1 MKRETLLNMAVAGV
15 GLVAAAFL
23 LKAFVALLPAGA
35 HPAEQVAASA
45 LTEATTSATDPLPS
59 GIPEPAGATWRISAR
74 FTPEDGPSVLAVRLD
89 TPCTLGAPFAGDMV
103 PRTGDGL
110 SASKEWYV
118 CTRED
123 LPTLGS
129 AAYDVWETPQADV
142 FADGETLVIPA
153 VDLGGSAI
161 RPVVVFAAGYC
172 EDDGWCSAVL
182 SADGSGRSGIKASL
196 EGRGT
201 RTMEFVRSQAQP
213 SDWDEL
219 PSEDSDAETLDEAEE

>member
-1 MKRETLLNMAVAGV
+1 MKRETLLNLAVAGV

-35 HPAEQVAASA
+35 RPADHPAASYS
-45 LTEATTSATDPLPS
+45 TEVTTPDTGPSASTTL
-59 GIPEPAGATWRISAR
+59 EPAGATWRISAR
-74 FTPEDGPSVLAVRLD
+74 FTPEDGPSVLTVRLE
-89 TPCTLGAPFAGDMV
+89 TPCTLNAPFLGDALS
-103 PRTGDGL
+103 RTGEGL
-110 SASKEWYV
+110 RISKDWYV

-123 LPTLGS
+123 LPTLGP
-129 AAYDVWETPQADV
+129 AAYDVWESPEADV

-153 VDLGGSAI
+153 VDLGGSAL

-172 EDDGWCSAVL
+172 DDDGWCSSVL
-182 SADGSGRSGIKASL
+182 SADGSGRLGAKASL

-201 RTMEFVRSQAQP
+201 RTIEFARSQSQP

-219 PSEDSDAETLDEAEE
+219 PVEDSDAETLDDAKE